1 MIMTFMHND
10 CIKQFNRDVAKECIR
25 KQAALKMS
33 FTDVWKS
40 ACNVC

>member
-1 MIMTFMHND
+1 MIMTFLHND
-10 CIKQFNRDVAKECIR
+10 CIKKIRDVAKECIR
-25 KQAALKMS
+25 KQAAMKMS